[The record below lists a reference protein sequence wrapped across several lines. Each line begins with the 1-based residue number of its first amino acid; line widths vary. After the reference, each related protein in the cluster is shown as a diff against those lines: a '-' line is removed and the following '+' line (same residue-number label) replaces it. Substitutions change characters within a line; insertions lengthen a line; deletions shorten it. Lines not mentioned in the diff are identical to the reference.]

1 MSEAADDSVTV
12 PSVMD
17 HEVGVN
23 SEPND
28 GSLRFVGS
36 GDENVNCPV
45 SWQGGG
51 HVPVMAI
58 MGFPV

>member
-1 MSEAADDSVTV
+1 
-12 PSVMD
+12 MD